1 MAGRIFLDVF
11 IARNCIIL
19 PRVKKVQNLVQRKEI
34 LMKERR
40 SLKCLAPGHI
50 ASSCQN
56 EKVCRHCKQRG
67 HHQSICPTL
76 SPCDSGERKRNQP
89 EGDITNTT
97 TTNTVRNKGT
107 VLLQTAKG
115 IAFNEDNSKS
125 SHVRILFDNGSQRS
139 YITNNLKSKLN
150 LKPMKTETLHLN
162 TFGVN
167 SFQRQSCELVRLR
180 LKNHVGE
187 ETEITA
193 LSYPTICSPLPSK
206 VKVNYPHL
214 EGLALADSLDDS
226 CGDIDILIGS
236 DYYWD
241 LVSGETNRG
250 DSRPTAVSSI
260 FGWLLS
266 GPLRDSVTVDSISSN
281 LIISGECPF
290 AVHKDE
296 ELVNTIEKFWK
307 TESTGIQSEE
317 SDTCQSVKEFVN
329 V

>member
-1 MAGRIFLDVF
+1 
-11 IARNCIIL
+11 
-19 PRVKKVQNLVQRKEI
+19 
-34 LMKERR
+34 MKERR
-40 SLKCLAPGHI
+40 CLKCLAPGHI

-76 SPCDSGERKRNQP
+76 SPCDSSERKRNQP

-139 YITNNLKSKLN
+139 YITSNLKSKLN

-241 LVSGETNRG
+241 LVSGETIRG
-250 DSRPTAVSSI
+250 DSGPTAVSSK

-266 GPLRDSVTVDSISSN
+266 GPLH
-281 LIISGECPF
+281 
-290 AVHKDE
+290 A
-296 ELVNTIEKFWK
+296 
-307 TESTGIQSEE
+307 
-317 SDTCQSVKEFVN
+317 
-329 V
+329 